1 MSNALR
7 LMLCLPFGRQSKDY
21 QSPLSNSRA
30 GSRLVS
36 LFTAVSML
44 LGSLLV
50 FSATAVA
57 EEEMIVE
64 EVVVT
69 GTRIKRPGLES
80 SSPIVTIDSQEI
92 DFQQEIDVERILRE
106 LPSTIPADNENVNN
120 GTDGIATVDL
130 RALGPERN
138 LVLMNNRRMTPANF
152 RGQVDVSSIP
162 TALIERIDI
171 ITGGA
176 SAVYGSDAVAGAVN
190 FVMKNDFE
198 GVDLLVNKSASFDSD
213 AKSDSVSLTLGSTFE
228 DDRGHVALN
237 VSWSDRDPLLLGQR
251 DIGTVGIQTSNG
263 AGLEEFLAG
272 EGVTQPMAGCDGP
285 DVAATGGSTTAIP
298 TRVAIV
304 GAGGVGQFLNDR
316 TLYTGDA
323 GTGNGPRGGVASSI
337 SILTTISGRLRRNTI
352 FSLPVISRSITT

>member
-1 MSNALR
+1 
-7 LMLCLPFGRQSKDY
+7 
-21 QSPLSNSRA
+21 
-30 GSRLVS
+30 
-36 LFTAVSML
+36 ML
-44 LGSLLV
+44 LASLLG
-50 FSATAVA
+50 FSAVAVA
-57 EEEMIVE
+57 EEKVIVE

-80 SSPIVTIDSQEI
+80 SSPIVTIDS
-92 DFQQEIDVERILRE
+92 QEIDVERILRE

-138 LVLMNNRRMTPANF
+138 LVLMNGRRMTPANF
-152 RGQVDVSSIP
+152 RGQVDVSSIA

-176 SAVYGSDAVAGAVN
+176 SAVYGSDAIAGAVN

-304 GAGGVGQFLNDR
+304 GAGGVGQF
-316 TLYTGDA
+316 
-323 GTGNGPRGGVASSI
+323 
-337 SILTTISGRLRRNTI
+337 
-352 FSLPVISRSITT
+352 

>member
-1 MSNALR
+1 
-7 LMLCLPFGRQSKDY
+7 
-21 QSPLSNSRA
+21 
-30 GSRLVS
+30 
-36 LFTAVSML
+36 ML
-44 LGSLLV
+44 LASLLG
-50 FSATAVA
+50 FSAVAVA
-57 EEEMIVE
+57 EEEVIVE

-69 GTRIKRPGLES
+69 GKRIKRPGLES

-138 LVLMNNRRMTPANF
+138 LVLMNGRRMTPANF

-176 SAVYGSDAVAGAVN
+176 SAVYGSDAIAGAVN

-263 AGLEEFLAG
+263 AGLEEFLVVKAL
-272 EGVTQPMAGCDGP
+272 PSPWP
-285 DVAATGGSTTAIP
+285 DATGQMLQRP
-298 TRVAIV
+298 VARQL
-304 GAGGVGQFLNDR
+304 QFL
-316 TLYTGDA
+316 LG
-323 GTGNGPRGGVASSI
+323 
-337 SILTTISGRLRRNTI
+337 
-352 FSLPVISRSITT
+352 LPLWVPEVLVSF